1 MRLTRPRE
9 NKFNPLRAVRAG
21 LARLR
26 ENKSLLRVALALG
39 AVAVLGA
46 GALIYSLT
54 RPPDPLRLYQA
65 GLSAL
70 ESAASAQLTAQS
82 SLTLSGGSQ
91 RLGMTIYG
99 DIQREGS
106 GETARL
112 SAQLREDFAGA
123 ADEEVYFI
131 DGMLYRSLGGQ
142 KTRQVMDYAAAL
154 NSLYI
159 GGLDFPAEAVLRQE
173 LSPDAG
179 GGRRLELL
187 LDAQALR
194 EDLLERLAPW
204 EDRQV
209 IEEAGVV
216 FGDALFNA
224 TLDKRGLLTERRLA
238 FSATLGEGERAMSMV
253 CDLLLS
259 VEGIN
264 ETVVTLP
271 PDLGDYMLVLSNI

>member
-1 MRLTRPRE
+1 
-9 NKFNPLRAVRAG
+9 
-21 LARLR
+21 
-26 ENKSLLRVALALG
+26 VALALG